1 MVTEDSGEIKRVR
14 GPQQRS
20 ARARTQILES
30 ALALFRE
37 KGFEDTTMREIAAH
51 AGMAVGAS
59 YYYFKSKE
67 EIVHEYYLMLEA
79 DAEAH
84 TRALCSEIRNFR
96 DRVRAAIEFKLRQL
110 GPDRSLVK
118 VLARIA
124 ADPDNPLSPF
134 SRQTSEIRNR
144 AITMVGL
151 VCEGDGVQCS
161 ALVRPVLPRLVWLLY
176 MGAIFFWIQD
186 RSVNQSSTRTLVD
199 LTTTLLEK
207 VLWLSSLPLTGS
219 INRLVVE
226 LVGTIF
232 DSFEAQ

>member
-37 KGFEDTTMREIAAH
+37 KGFEDTTMREIAAR

-59 YYYFKSKE
+59 YYYFRSKE

-84 TRALCSEIRNFR
+84 TRALCAEVTNFR
-96 DRVRAAIEFKLRQL
+96 DRVRGVIEYKLRQL
-110 GPDRSLVK
+110 LPDRSLVK

-124 ADPDNPLSPF
+124 ADPDNALSPF
-134 SRQTSEIRNR
+134 SRETSEIRNR
-144 AITMVGL
+144 AIAMVGL
-151 VCEGDGVQCS
+151 LCEGDEVQCG

-176 MGAIFFWIQD
+176 MGAIFFWVQD
-186 RSVNQSSTRTLVD
+186 RSINQSSTRKLVD
-199 LTTTLLEK
+199 LTTSLLEK
-207 VLWLSSLPLTGS
+207 VLWLSSLPLTGG

-226 LVGTIF
+226 LVDTIF